1 MKNEDNFD
9 AVRKATLEAHERGLV
24 AVSIAMEAEAVKRVP
39 VDTGNLKESIGH
51 STDDDAA
58 YCFANA
64 EYAPYQEYGTSRMP
78 GQPYLRPALYDN
90 EKKLKAVYENEI
102 SRAFK

>member
-1 MKNEDNFD
+1 MNEDNFD
-9 AVRKATLEAHERGLV
+9 EVRKATYEAHERGLTAV
-24 AVSIAMEAEAVKRVP
+24 AIIMEAEAVRRVP
-39 VDTGNLKESIGH
+39 VDTGNLKATIGH

-78 GQPYLRPALYDN
+78 AQPYLRPALYDN
-90 EKKLKAVYENEI
+90 KKKLKAVYESEI
-102 SRAFK
+102 SKAFK